1 MMWRIVSDG
10 YSIYRGNL
18 RSSGSICDNF
28 FLIRWFH
35 KAYQNREKNDKVEK
49 KQISD
54 KEWIGETDEDWGGS
68 DAIKGNRKTSIKIP
82 SRVKKH
88 VSKRDKGRC
97 SQCGSKKHIECEHI
111 IPLSEGGR
119 NTVGNVKLLCQECNR
134 RK

>member
-1 MMWRIVSDG
+1 MHIPYIGEILGALVSFA
-10 YSIYRGNL
+10 I
-18 RSSGSICDNF
+18 I
-28 FLIRWFH
+28 FLVIRWFH
-35 KAYQNREKNDKVEK
+35 KAYQNREKNDNVVR

-54 KEWIGETDEDWGGS
+54 KPWIGETDEGWGES
-68 DAIKGNRKTSIKIP
+68 NAIKGNRKISTKIP

-88 VSKRDKGRC
+88 VLKRDKGRC
-97 SQCGSKKHIECEHI
+97 SHCGSKKNIEYEHI